1 MVCVRKTLCALIM
14 FWQSQMR
21 RILEGWGE
29 GGGAPM
35 SASKGI
41 RKYANCPWGRNP
53 KVNPRTIINHYH
65 YYHNFSM
72 YLWIILIT
80 RYKWNDYIGR
90 VFFRGIFYL
99 IFWVFNSAQQLEVR
113 QKPKLNRE
121 DNLRSS
127 MLPAMLLA
135 TYAIL
140 ASYKIVSP
148 IYSSM
153 SAHAV
158 GVTAVTHFA
167 GHAYIT
173 LYYIRYINYNLC

>member
-1 MVCVRKTLCALIM
+1 M
-14 FWQSQMR
+14 
-21 RILEGWGE
+21 
-29 GGGAPM
+29 
-35 SASKGI
+35 
-41 RKYANCPWGRNP
+41 
-53 KVNPRTIINHYH
+53 
-65 YYHNFSM
+65 
-72 YLWIILIT
+72 WIILIT

-90 VFFRGIFYL
+90 VFFGRFFYL

-153 SAHAV
+153 RAHAV

-167 GHAYIT
+167 GRAYIT